1 MVSSFEQKPIK
12 EGAMFHLTAHK
23 KKYTRNQADL
33 YLAFEL
39 GQKEWKLGFTVGF
52 GQKPRERTV
61 LAGNLYGVKREI
73 ERAKGRFGL
82 SKQALVLSCYEAG
95 RDGFWLHRYLVHIGV
110 RSLVVDSSS
119 IEVNRRARRAK
130 TDKMDLGKLLKM
142 LMRYDTGEGKVWSVV
157 RVPTVE
163 QEDSRQLHRELGA
176 LRGERTRHINRIK
189 GLLAS
194 YGVRMRV
201 GADFLDRLESRRLWD
216 GRPVPLGLKKRL
228 VREYE
233 RLGMVK
239 GQIKQV
245 EAEQADLVKT
255 SESPDVEMVRQLLC
269 LRGIGINSSWLYT
282 MEFFGWREFRNGR
295 EVGALAGLTP
305 TPHQSGDEAQER
317 GISKAG
323 NRHIRAMAIQI
334 AWAWLR
340 WQPDSKLSR
349 WYQQRFADGSPRL
362 RRIGIVALA
371 RKLLVD
377 LWRYVEDGIIPEG
390 AQLKA

>member
-1 MVSSFEQKPIK
+1 MNQ
-12 EGAMFHLTAHK
+12 LTAHK
-23 KKYTRNQADL
+23 EEYSRNRGDL

-39 GQKEWKLGFTVGF
+39 GSKEWKLGFSVGF
-52 GQKPRERTV
+52 GQRPRERTV
-61 LAGNLYGVKREI
+61 SAGDLCGVRREL
-73 ERAKGRFGL
+73 ERAKSRFGL
-82 SKQALVLSCYEAG
+82 PMEAWVLSCYEAG
-95 RDGFWLHRYLVHIGV
+95 RDGFWLHRYLVHLGV
-110 RSLVVDSSS
+110 RNLVVDSSS
-119 IEVNRRARRAK
+119 VEVNRRARRAK
-130 TDKMDLGKLLKM
+130 TDRMDLGKLLSM
-142 LMRYDTGEGKVWSVV
+142 LMRYDNGERKLWSVV

-163 QEDSRQLHRELGA
+163 QEDSRQLHRDLVA

-201 GADFLDRLESRRLWD
+201 DRGFLDRLERVRLWD
-216 GRPVPLGLKKRL
+216 GSRVPFGLRRRL

-233 RLGMVK
+233 RLEMVK
-239 GQIKQV
+239 GQIEQV
-245 EAEQADLVKT
+245 EAERGDLVRT
-255 SESPDVEMVRQLLC
+255 SGSQDVEKVRQLLD
-269 LRGIGINSSWLYT
+269 LRGIGINSAWLYV
-282 MEFFGWREFRNGR
+282 MEFFGWREFRNRR

-305 TPHQSGDEAQER
+305 TPHQSGDEARER

-323 NRHIRAMAIQI
+323 NRYIRSMAIQI

-340 WQPDSKLSR
+340 WQPQSQLSR
-349 WYQQRFADGSPRL
+349 WYEGRFGNGSPRL

-377 LWRYVEDGIIPEG
+377 LWRYLQHGVIPEG

>member
-1 MVSSFEQKPIK
+1 MNQ
-12 EGAMFHLTAHK
+12 LTAHRE
-23 KKYTRNQADL
+23 KYTRNRGDL

-39 GQKEWKLGFTVGF
+39 GQKQWKLGFTVGF
-52 GQKPRERTV
+52 SQKPRERTV
-61 LAGNLYGVKREI
+61 LAGDLLGVKREI
-73 ERAKGRFGL
+73 KRAKRRFGL
-82 SKQALVLSCYEAG
+82 SKDACVLSCYEAG

-110 RSLVVDSSS
+110 GSLVVDSSS

-142 LMRYDTGEGKVWSVV
+142 LMRYDHGEHKVWSVV

-163 QEDSRQLHRELGA
+163 QEDSRQLHRDLEA

-201 GADFLDRLESRRLWD
+201 GADFLDRLETRRLWD

-233 RLGMVK
+233 RLEMVK

-245 EAEQADLVKT
+245 EAERADFVKI

-323 NRHIRAMAIQI
+323 NRHIRSMAIQI

-340 WQPDSKLSR
+340 WQPRSKLSR
-349 WYQQRFADGSPRL
+349 WYQQRFANGSPRL

-377 LWRYVEDGIIPEG
+377 LWRYLQDGVIPEG
-390 AQLKA
+390 AELKA

>member
-1 MVSSFEQKPIK
+1 MN
-12 EGAMFHLTAHK
+12 HLTAHK
-23 KKYTRNQADL
+23 EEYTRNQADM
-33 YLAFEL
+33 YVAFEL
-39 GQKEWKLGFTVGF
+39 GNREWKLGFTVGF

-61 LAGNLYGVKREI
+61 LAGDLVGVKREI
-73 ERAKGRFGL
+73 ERAKRRFGL
-82 SKQALVLSCYEAG
+82 STEAQVLSCYEAG
-95 RDGFWLHRYLVHIGV
+95 RDGFWFHRYLTHIGV
-110 RSLVVDSSS
+110 RNLVVDSSS
-119 IEVNRRARRAK
+119 IEVNRRAKRAK
-130 TDKMDLGKLLKM
+130 TDKMDLGKLLTM
-142 LMRYDTGEGKVWSVV
+142 LMRYDHGERRVWSVV

-163 QEDSRQLHRELGA
+163 QEDSRQLHRDLEA
-176 LRGERTRHINRIK
+176 LRSERTRHINRAK

-201 GADFLDRLESRRLWD
+201 DRGFLDRLETSGLWD
-216 GRPVPLGLKKRL
+216 GRPLPLGLKKRL

-233 RLGMVK
+233 RLEMVK

-245 EAEQADLVKT
+245 EAERAGLIRN
-255 SESPDVEMVRQLLC
+255 SGSSDVGMVRQLLS
-269 LRGIGINSSWLYT
+269 LRGIGINSAWLYV
-282 MEFFGWREFRNGR
+282 MEFFSWRGFGNRR

-305 TPHQSGDEAQER
+305 PPHQSGDAAWER

-334 AWAWLR
+334 AWAWFR

-349 WYQQRFADGSPRL
+349 WYGERFANGSGRL

-371 RKLLVD
+371 RKLLID
-377 LWRYVEDGIIPEG
+377 LWRYLKDGVIPEG

>member
-1 MVSSFEQKPIK
+1 MNQ
-12 EGAMFHLTAHK
+12 LTAHK
-23 KKYTRNQADL
+23 TEYTRNRGDL

-39 GQKEWKLGFTVGF
+39 GSKEWKLGFSIGF
-52 GQKPRERTV
+52 GQRPRERTV
-61 LAGNLYGVKREI
+61 SAGDLAGVKREI
-73 ERAKGRFGL
+73 ERAKRRFGL
-82 SKQALVLSCYEAG
+82 SDEARVLSCYEAG
-95 RDGFWLHRYLVHIGV
+95 RDGFWLHRYLVDV
-110 RSLVVDSSS
+110 AVKNLVVDSSS

-130 TDKMDLGKLLKM
+130 TDKMDLGKLVSM
-142 LMRYDTGEGKVWSVV
+142 LMRYDHGERKLWSVV

-163 QEDSRQLHRELGA
+163 QEDSRQLHRELKA

-201 GADFLDRLESRRLWD
+201 GRGFLDRLETKRLWD
-216 GRPVPLGLKKRL
+216 RRPLPLGLKKRL

-233 RLGMVK
+233 RLEMVK
-239 GQIKQV
+239 GQVKQV
-245 EAEQADLVKT
+245 EAERADLVKT
-255 SESPDVEMVRQLLC
+255 SESPDVEKVRQLLE
-269 LRGIGINSSWLYT
+269 LRGIGINSAWLYV
-282 MEFFGWREFRNGR
+282 MEFFGWREFRNRR

-305 TPHQSGDEAQER
+305 TPHQSGDEAWER

-323 NRHIRAMAIQI
+323 NRYIRSMAIQI

-340 WQPDSKLSR
+340 WQPASKLSR
-349 WYQQRFADGSPRL
+349 WYEQRFGNGSPRL

-377 LWRYVEDGIIPEG
+377 LWRYLEHGVIPEG
-390 AQLKA
+390 AELKA